1 MLDLVIA
8 GGRVVTPQGVAELD
22 VGVQGERI
30 AALGW
35 SGTLAASAGRV
46 VDARGK
52 IVIPGG
58 IEPHAHINIPVP
70 EAWAGQPDVM
80 TQPPE
85 AASRAAAFGGVT
97 TIVDFAGDLSL
108 SPDPRAPRV
117 PIAEAVERRRTVFRG
132 HSYTDF
138 AFHYI
143 LAGEVRPETI
153 GEIGEAIQAG
163 VASFKIFTTFR
174 PIRVPY
180 GHLWSIFAEVA
191 KHGGIMAVHAEEDDV
206 VTYMTDKLKRE
217 GRAQGHNLHLVH
229 NNLSED
235 LAFRHIIRLAR
246 HTGVAVYFVHTTAK
260 EGVAA
265 IAEARSLGQPV
276 YGEALHNY
284 LQFTCDDYQK
294 PGGTAIHTYPAIK
307 FADDRDALIA
317 GLLDGR
323 LATTATDEYTVHKA
337 YKLSGHTIETV
348 CGGHNGIETRM
359 PVAFTKFV
367 AERKM
372 PLTRFVDITSTNAA
386 RILGLY
392 PQKGAIQPGS
402 DADLV
407 LIDPALRKTI
417 TLDDL
422 HADADYSIWEGF
434 ACQGYPVMTIL
445 RGKVIV
451 EGGRLLGSSSD
462 GRWLERRV
470 AGDVRDR
477 PMV

>member
-1 MLDLVIA
+1 V
-8 GGRVVTPQGVAELD
+8 
-22 VGVQGERI
+22 
-30 AALGW
+30 
-35 SGTLAASAGRV
+35 S
-46 VDARGK
+46 
-52 IVIPGG
+52 
-58 IEPHAHINIPVP
+58 
-70 EAWAGQPDVM
+70 
-80 TQPPE
+80 
-85 AASRAAAFGGVT
+85 
-97 TIVDFAGDLSL
+97 
-108 SPDPRAPRV
+108 
-117 PIAEAVERRRTVFRG
+117 IAEAVERRRAVFRG
-132 HSYTDF
+132 HTYTDF

-143 LAGEVRPETI
+143 LAGEVGPQTV
-153 GEIGEAIQAG
+153 GEIGEAIQEG
-163 VASFKIFTTFR
+163 IASFKIFTTFR

-180 GHLWSIFAEVA
+180 GHLWAIFAEVG

-206 VTYMTDKLKRE
+206 VTFMTEKLKRE

-235 LAFRHIIRLAR
+235 LAFRHIIRLAG
-246 HTGVAVYFVHTTAK
+246 HTGTAVYFVHTTAR

-284 LQFTCDDYQK
+284 LQFTCDDYKK

-307 FADDRDALIA
+307 FADDRDALLA

-337 YKLSGHTIETV
+337 YKLAGDTIETV
-348 CGGHNGIETRM
+348 CGGHNGIETRL

-367 AERKM
+367 VERKM
-372 PLTRFVDITSTNAA
+372 PLTRFVDITSANAA

-392 PQKGAIQPGS
+392 PAKGAIQPGS

-407 LIDPALRKTI
+407 LIDPGLKKTI
-417 TLDDL
+417 TLADL
-422 HADADYSIWEGF
+422 QADADYSIWEGF

-451 EGGRLLGSSSD
+451 ENGRLVGSSSD
-462 GRWLERRV
+462 GRWLGRRV
-470 AGDVRDR
+470 SGGVLAR
-477 PMV
+477 PTV

>member
-1 MLDLVIA
+1 MLDLVIR
-8 GGRVVTPQGVAELD
+8 GGQVVTPQGVGALD
-22 VGVQGERI
+22 VGVQGEKI
-30 AALGW
+30 VALGW
-35 SGTLAASAGRV
+35 PGTLAADAGRI
-46 VDARGK
+46 VDARDK

-58 IEPHAHINIPVP
+58 IEPHAHISIPVP
-70 EAWAGQPDVM
+70 EIWAGRPDVM

-85 AASRAAAFGGVT
+85 AATRAAAFGGVT
-97 TIVDFAGDLSL
+97 TVVDFAGDLSL
-108 SPDPRAPRV
+108 TPDSRARRV
-117 PIAEAVERRRTVFRG
+117 SISEAVERRRAVFRG
-132 HSYTDF
+132 HAYTDF

-143 LAGEVRPETI
+143 LAGEVQPETV
-153 GEIGEAIQAG
+153 GEIGDAIRDG
-163 VASFKIFTTFR
+163 IASFKIFTTFR

-206 VTYMTDKLKRE
+206 VTFMTEKLKRE

-235 LAFRHIIRLAR
+235 LAFRHIIRLAG
-246 HTGVAVYFVHTTAK
+246 HTGTAVYFVHTTAK

-265 IAEARSLGQPV
+265 IAEAQSLGQPV

-284 LQFTCDDYQK
+284 LEFTCDDYKK

-307 FADDRDALIA
+307 FADDREALLA

-337 YKLSGHTIETV
+337 YKMAGDTIETV
-348 CGGHNGIETRM
+348 CGGHNGIETRL

-367 AERKM
+367 VERKM
-372 PLTRFVDITSTNAA
+372 PLTRFADITSANAA

-392 PQKGAIQPGS
+392 PEKGAIQPGS

-407 LIDPALRKTI
+407 LIDPGLKKTI
-417 TLDDL
+417 TLADL

-434 ACQGYPVMTIL
+434 ACQGYPVTTIL
-445 RGKVIV
+445 RGKIIV
-451 EGGRLLGSSSD
+451 ENGRLVGGSSD
-462 GRWLERRV
+462 GRWLKRRV
-470 AGDVRDR
+470 SGGVLAR
-477 PMV
+477 PTV

>member
-1 MLDLVIA
+1 MLDLVVK
-8 GGRVVTPQGVAELD
+8 GGQVVTPQGVAVLD
-22 VGVQGERI
+22 VGVQGEKI
-30 AALGW
+30 VALGW
-35 SGTLAASAGRV
+35 PGTLTADTGRV
-46 VDARGK
+46 IDAGGK

-58 IEPHAHINIPVP
+58 IEPHAHISIPVP
-70 EAWAGQPDVM
+70 EAWAGRPDVM

-97 TIVDFAGDLSL
+97 TVVDFAGDLTL
-108 SPDPRAPRV
+108 TPDPDAPRV
-117 PIAEAVERRRTVFRG
+117 PIAEAVERRRAVFRG

-143 LAGEVRPETI
+143 LAGEVTPQTI
-153 GEIGEAIQAG
+153 GEIGEAIQDGTAT
-163 VASFKIFTTFR
+163 FKIFTTFR
-174 PIRVPY
+174 PLRVPY
-180 GHLWSIFAEVA
+180 GHLGAIFAEVA
-191 KHGGIMAVHAEEDDV
+191 RRGGLMAVHAEEDDV
-206 VTYMTDKLKRE
+206 VTFMTETLKRE
-217 GRAQGHNLHLVH
+217 GRAQGYNLHLVH
-229 NNLSED
+229 SNMSED
-235 LAFRHIIRLAR
+235 LAFRHVIRLAR

-265 IAEARSLGQPV
+265 IAEARDLGQPV

-284 LQFTCDDYQK
+284 LQFTCEDYRK

-307 FADDRDALIA
+307 YADDRDALLA
-317 GLLDGR
+317 GLTDGR
-323 LATTATDEYTVHKA
+323 LATTATDEYTVHKE
-337 YKLSGHTIETV
+337 YKLAGDTIETV
-348 CGGHNGIETRM
+348 CGGHNGIETRL

-367 AERKM
+367 VERNV
-372 PLTRFVDITSTNAA
+372 PLTRFVDITSANAA

-407 LIDPALRKTI
+407 LIDPALKKTI

-434 ACQGYPVMTIL
+434 ACQGYPVTTIL

-451 EGGRLLGSSSD
+451 DGGTLVGSSSD
-462 GRWLERRV
+462 GRWLARRV
-470 AGDVRDR
+470 SGDVLSR
-477 PMV
+477 PAL

>member
-1 MLDLVIA
+1 MLDLVIT
-8 GGRVVTPQGVAELD
+8 GGQVVTPEGVRELD
-22 VGVQGERI
+22 VGVQGEKI

-35 SGTLAASAGRV
+35 PGTLTADVGRV

-70 EAWAGQPDVM
+70 EHWAGRPEIM
-80 TQPPE
+80 SQPPE

-97 TIVDFAGDLSL
+97 TIIDFAGDMSL
-108 SPDPRAPRV
+108 TPDPRARHV
-117 PIAEAVERRRTVFRG
+117 SISEAVERRRAVFRG

-143 LAGEVRPETI
+143 LSGEVTPETV
-153 GEIGEAIQAG
+153 GEIGEAIQEG
-163 VASFKIFTTFR
+163 IASFKIFTTFR
-174 PIRVPY
+174 PLRVPY
-180 GHLWSIFAEVA
+180 GHLWTVFEEVA
-191 KHGGIMAVHAEEDDV
+191 RHGGIMAVHAEEDDL

-217 GRAQGHNLHLVH
+217 GRTQGYNLHLVH

-235 LAFRHIIRLAR
+235 LAFRHIIRLA
-246 HTGVAVYFVHTTAK
+246 HSTGVAVYFVHTTAK

-265 IAEARSLGQPV
+265 IAEARGGGQPV

-284 LQFTCDDYQK
+284 LHFTCDDYRK

-307 FADDRDALIA
+307 FADDRDALLA
-317 GLLDGR
+317 GLVDGR
-323 LATTATDEYTVHKA
+323 LSTTATDEYTTHKA
-337 YKLSGHTIETV
+337 YKLAGNTIETV
-348 CGGHNGIETRM
+348 CGGHNGIETRL
-359 PVAFTKFV
+359 PVAFKKFV
-367 AERKM
+367 VERRM
-372 PLTRFVDITSTNAA
+372 PLTRFVDITSANAA
-386 RILGLY
+386 RILGLH

-407 LIDPALRKTI
+407 LIDPALEKTL

-422 HADADYSIWEGF
+422 HADSDYSIWEGF
-434 ACQGYPVMTIL
+434 ACQGYPVTTIL

-451 EGGRLLGSSSD
+451 ENGRLVGSSSD
-462 GRWLERRV
+462 GRWLGRRV
-470 AGDVRDR
+470 SGDVLAR
-477 PMV
+477 PAV